1 MKQAGFAVAIIALVI
16 LEIGL
21 AASASAE
28 GDPAKGERVYRK
40 CKACHAIV
48 PGETKKTGP
57 NLFGIVGVQAG
68 TGDYNYSD
76 SLVAAGEAGLI
87 WTEETLDAYIEDA
100 KSFLSDFLDVR
111 KSRVRDKM
119 NFRLRNDGQ
128 REDVIAY
135 LKSLSE

>member
-1 MKQAGFAVAIIALVI
+1 MRHATFAVAAIALAMM
-16 LEIGL
+16 EIGL
-21 AASASAE
+21 ATSSFAE

-57 NLFGIVGVQAG
+57 NLFGIFGMQAG

-76 SLVAAGEAGLI
+76 SLIEAGETGLT
-87 WTEETLDAYIEDA
+87 WSEETLDAYLKDA
-100 KSFLSDFLDVR
+100 KSFLAGVLDIR

-119 NFRLRNDGQ
+119 NFRLRSDSQ

-135 LKSLSE
+135 LISLSE